1 MRATRVRVRMKSLK
15 SDGRIFRAPCIL
27 YGCEPIARRALAYTE
42 PKKGRPTQDSSMPG
56 AHALKT
62 ARRLTA
68 CGLSM
73 VELLVGLAIGLF
85 ILAGGLSLFASQS
98 RFSVE
103 TSLEAQVQRNLRQA
117 LDFATQDL
125 RRAGA
130 WENAQAGAP
139 ATLSGH
145 TPNPHASL
153 LASNNELSYSYGQD
167 RAMGRTSSFNQANS
181 DEQFGLRLRDGV
193 LESAQGSGLW
203 QALTDSRAVKITGFT
218 VTPTASTVDAR
229 DVCAAVCCDQI
240 NANCSAVNAPQG
252 CPKVQRWTI
261 DLTIEGESRRDPSIR
276 RRVDGRVQ
284 VRNEFLSGRCPG

>member
-1 MRATRVRVRMKSLK
+1 
-15 SDGRIFRAPCIL
+15 
-27 YGCEPIARRALAYTE
+27 
-42 PKKGRPTQDSSMPG
+42 MPG

-62 ARRLTA
+62 ARRKSA

-103 TSLEAQVQRNLRQA
+103 TALEAQVQRNLRQA

-130 WENAQAGAP
+130 WENALAGAP
-139 ATLSGH
+139 AALSGH

-167 RAMGRTSSFNQANS
+167 RATGRTTGFNQANT

-203 QALTDSRAVKITGFT
+203 QALTDSRTVKVTTFT

-229 DVCAAVCCDQI
+229 DVCAAACCDQI
-240 NANCSAVNAPQG
+240 SSSCAAVNAPQG
-252 CPKVQRWTI
+252 CPKVQRWSVE
-261 DLTIEGESRRDPSIR
+261 LVVEGESRRDPSIK
-276 RRVDGRVQ
+276 RRVEGRVQ
-284 VRNEFLSGRCPG
+284 ARNEFLSGRCPG